1 MLEIIRLPEVLVES
15 RPAIAFDPS
24 NVSVGRDRFEAL
36 KYAANGHGG
45 RASGPVNHLPV
56 RDVSCGCAAI
66 RSSCAPSASPKMTM
80 PWKWLGIHDES
91 VHIDKR
97 ILLGQATPGIVKHAS
112 GIVQMHLAISNF
124 TE

>member
-1 MLEIIRLPEVLVES
+1 MFMWMRGNPLFVRSQRVSQNDDAVEM
-15 RPAIAFDPS
+15 
-24 NVSVGRDRFEAL
+24 
-36 KYAANGHGG
+36 
-45 RASGPVNHLPV
+45 V
-56 RDVSCGCAAI
+56 RH
-66 RSSCAPSASPKMTM
+66 
-80 PWKWLGIHDES
+80 HDES